1 MTSTTSSPGRFDTAS
16 SLPGEHRTCRVDI
29 SRIARYAP
37 SRLIGRE
44 AELGL
49 LADVWAKMGR
59 DELPRPR
66 VISLVAPDGEGKTS
80 LVAKWAAGLAAA
92 NWPGCEAAFAW
103 SFHRQGTSDQIEAS
117 SDWFVKEALT
127 FFGDP
132 EMAGSAQTPF
142 AKCKRLAQLVGE
154 RRALLILDR
163 LEPLQFA
170 PTSSQPV
177 EPGLRDQGIAALLKA
192 LAANSRGL
200 CVVTTR
206 YSISDL
212 RAYWQ
217 STAPEIQLPRLSQQ
231 AGVALLRSLGLHGR
245 QKDVETLVEDVKGH
259 ALTLNLLGT
268 YLRDAH
274 EGDVHKRE
282 LVKLEHPAEQGG
294 QTFPVMDA
302 LVAWFQG
309 QAGTGQQAL
318 ALLQLLGLFDR
329 PMSNDCL
336 AALKQAPAIPGLTDG
351 FFSVQKRWLG
361 LGRAYIPIDEAQWTA
376 AYSRLE
382 AAKLIT
388 MNRDASGTLL
398 SVETHPLLREY
409 FARRL
414 REEHP
419 EAWRGGHR
427 RLYENL
433 CTTTKDKPEPT
444 LEDMQPLY
452 QAVAHGCQAGMQQEA
467 CQDLYCARIF
477 RVDDPACAIDRLGA
491 FGAGMEA
498 VICFFEQPWS
508 RASPSISRDNRFV
521 VLNATAFLLR
531 ALGRLREAIEA
542 RRAAMEIAAELDA
555 ELSRSASGYPAARG
569 AAMCA
574 AGCAYHLCDLELMSG
589 DVAGAVRDSEQA
601 VAYSFR
607 SGDSI
612 TQIMSCAALA
622 NALHHS
628 GRRDEAKVRFREAEI
643 IQDGLPPS
651 NPLVFST
658 FPFQHCDLLLVG
670 AERTTW
676 ALSGAFTQIESPS
689 DKPAAN
695 DQQRASSV
703 EAPLQSCAAVSQRA
717 AKIVEWLVPG
727 DSLLDIPL
735 DLLTLGRAA
744 LYASILDPHNS
755 QIPAATSHIN
765 SAVDGLRSAGK
776 SDDLPRG
783 LLTRA
788 WLRFLTGA
796 RTGPESAQAD
806 LDEAWEIAERG
817 PMPLFQADIHLH
829 RTRLFH
835 AVTPYPW
842 PTDID
847 GRTRGPKDDI
857 AAARQLIEKHG
868 YWRRKEELEDAEEAA
883 KRW

>member
-1 MTSTTSSPGRFDTAS
+1 MTPGKEEIRRRLAKIIAACLMLTAPTNSMTSTTSSPGRFDLAPS
-16 SLPGEHRTCRVDI
+16 FPGEHRTCRVDI

-103 SFHRQGTSDQIEAS
+103 SFHRQGTSDQTEAS
-117 SDWFVKEALT
+117 SDWFLKQALT

-132 EMAGSAQTPF
+132 EMAGSAQNPF

-154 RRALLILDR
+154 RKTLLILDG
-163 LEPLQFA
+163 LEPLQYA
-170 PTSSQPV
+170 PTSSPPV
-177 EPGLRDQGIAALLKA
+177 EPGLRDQGISALLKA
-192 LAANSRGL
+192 LAASSRGL

-217 STAPEIQLPRLSQQ
+217 STAPEIRLPRLSQE
-231 AGVALLRSLGLHGR
+231 AGVALLRSLEVHGR
-245 QKDVETLVEDVKGH
+245 QKDLEALVEDVEGH

-274 EGDVHKRE
+274 DGDIGKRE

-294 QTFPVMDA
+294 QAFPVLDA

-329 PMSNDCL
+329 PATAECL
-336 AALKQAPAIPGLTDG
+336 AALKQAPAIPGLTDC
-351 FFSVQKRWLG
+351 FFSVQKKWLG

-427 RLYENL
+427 RLCEHL

-444 LEDMQPLY
+444 LEDLQPLY
-452 QAVAHGCQAGMQQEA
+452 QAVAHGCQAGVQDWT
-467 CQDLYCARIF
+467 CSDLYCARIHQ
-477 RVDDPACAIDRLGA
+477 VADRGDSIGT
-491 FGAGMEA
+491 FGANLEA
-498 VICFFEQPWS
+498 MAHFFDQPWS
-508 RASPSISRDNRFV
+508 CLSPSIDMGHQYP
-521 VLNATAFLLR
+521 VLEWTATILR
-531 ALGRLREAIEA
+531 GLGRKREAIEA
-542 RRAAMEIAAELDA
+542 QRAAMGAILWLHARVSWKSDA
-555 ELSRSASGYPAARG
+555 PNAPSQEEVA
-569 AAMCA
+569 
-574 AGCAYHLCDLELMSG
+574 
-589 DVAGAVRDSEQA
+589 DVAV
-601 VAYSFR
+601 VK
-607 SGDSI
+607 GDI
-612 TQIMSCAALA
+612 LALA
-622 NALHHS
+622 
-628 GRRDEAKVRFREAEI
+628 
-643 IQDGLPPS
+643 
-651 NPLVFST
+651 
-658 FPFQHCDLLLVG
+658 
-670 AERTTW
+670 
-676 ALSGAFTQIESPS
+676 
-689 DKPAAN
+689 
-695 DQQRASSV
+695 
-703 EAPLQSCAAVSQRA
+703 
-717 AKIVEWLVPG
+717 
-727 DSLLDIPL
+727 
-735 DLLTLGRAA
+735 
-744 LYASILDPHNS
+744 
-755 QIPAATSHIN
+755 
-765 SAVDGLRSAGK
+765 
-776 SDDLPRG
+776 
-783 LLTRA
+783 A
-788 WLRFLTGA
+788 W
-796 RTGPESAQAD
+796 
-806 LDEAWEIAERG
+806 
-817 PMPLFQADIHLH
+817 
-829 RTRLFH
+829 
-835 AVTPYPW
+835 
-842 PTDID
+842 
-847 GRTRGPKDDI
+847 
-857 AAARQLIEKHG
+857 
-868 YWRRKEELEDAEEAA
+868 
-883 KRW
+883 